1 VIREPQAAIADL
13 FPQNTIFLNQIFDQP
28 LLTLID
34 PTGNRDNKK

>member
-1 VIREPQAAIADL
+1 V
-13 FPQNTIFLNQIFDQP
+13 FPQNTIFLNQIFDQL